1 MVEAGQTTVSAGGIW
16 TIVIVMVLLLAF
28 WLAAITLADRSQVR
42 ASGRARR
49 AGTGMGAGGLGAAQ
63 ARESGPGPLAAE
75 IPRQAA
81 RAPAGAPGGGA
92 DRGAGV
98 PPGEAPTRVD
108 LPAQRPGDADRAA
121 RSYAGPDDDRDEAPR
136 H

>member
-81 RAPAGAPGGGA
+81 RAPGGT